1 MNEKKEN
8 STITPEQIE
17 AWKKKHGDV
26 FCVTVGDKVAYLKRP
41 DRKTLGAAAVVG
53 KNNPMKYNEI
63 LLENCWLDGDPE
75 IKTDDALF
83 LGVSAKLGDLVE
95 VKEAELK
102 KL

>member
-1 MNEKKEN
+1 MNGKKEN
-8 STITPEQIE
+8 STITSEQIE

-83 LGVSAKLGDLVE
+83 LGVSAKLGELVE

>member
-83 LGVSAKLGDLVE
+83 LGVSAKQGDLVE